1 MARLLSTLFVLTAFA
16 VLCLAEEVGV
26 SGSDTKYESDV
37 KATVGDKKVS
47 LTLTGTALRKKLFFS
62 VYAIGSYVQEGAG
75 VQDAEDLAGKDCP
88 KQLHLVLERDVKGTD
103 MADALRSAIRANY
116 DDPQFGGELK
126 MLVDFMSKLDIK
138 KGDNVRLTHVPGKGL
153 HADIEGKAQVLIE
166 NPAFSKA
173 VWDIYF
179 GKNNLGDAIKKSLV
193 SRL

>member
-1 MARLLSTLFVLTAFA
+1 MRRVLLTLSLLALAIVA
-16 VLCLAEEVGV
+16 VRADDVGV
-26 SGSDTKYESDV
+26 SGSDITYPSEV
-37 KATVGDKKVS
+37 KTTAGGKSANLV
-47 LTLTGTALRKKLFFS
+47 LTGTALRKKLFFS
-62 VYAIGSYVQEGAG
+62 VYTIGSYVEQDSG
-75 VQDAEDLAGKDCP
+75 VRDGDELAAKDCP

-116 DDPQFGGELK
+116 DDPDFASELR
-126 MLVDFMSKLDIK
+126 MLVEFMNKLDIR

-153 HADIEGKAQVLIE
+153 HADIEGKAQLLIE

-179 GKNNLGDAIKKSLV
+179 GKNNVGEATKKALV